1 MIDEY
6 NLIEGDEGFIDGS
19 MELGTESPLEMN
31 ENKSVRKMN
40 ESQFRNLIYETVLE
54 MLDKQLNE
62 NDPMAAGAPMPPA
75 PGAPMDPLAG
85 PGAGVP
91 APAAATD
98 ADTLPGEAKEAFKGA
113 EARRDP
119 NGGAKGFAP
128 QDIAKDDKDKDKDK
142 EDKDKKDKDKDK
154 KDKDKDK
161 EKKELAEKISRHVLK
176 QIVEQFGKKKK

>member
-6 NLIEGDEGFIDGS
+6 NMADDGVGFINGDMNLS
-19 MELGTESPLEMN
+19 DESPIEAEIT
-31 ENKSVRKMN
+31 ENKHVRKLN
-40 ESQFRNLIYETVLE
+40 ERQFRNLIYETVLE
-54 MLDKQLNE
+54 MLDKQINE

-98 ADTLPGEAKEAFKGA
+98 ADALPGEAKKAFNGA
-113 EARRDP
+113 EGFKDP

-128 QDIAKDDKDKDKDK
+128 QDAPNDDKDK
-142 EDKDKKDKDKDK
+142 EDKDKK
-154 KDKDKDK
+154 
-161 EKKELAEKISRHVLK
+161 KKELAEKISRHVLK
-176 QIVEQFGKKKK
+176 QIVEQFGKKK

>member
-6 NLIEGDEGFIDGS
+6 NMADDGVGFINGDMNLS
-19 MELGTESPLEMN
+19 DESPIEAEIN
-31 ENKSVRKMN
+31 EGKHVRKLN
-40 ESQFRNLIYETVLE
+40 ERQFRNLIYETVLE
-54 MLDKQLNE
+54 MLDKQINE

-75 PGAPMDPLAG
+75 PGAPMDPLAS

-128 QDIAKDDKDKDKDK
+128 QDAPNDDKDKDK
-142 EDKDKKDKDKDK
+142 EDKDKK
-154 KDKDKDK
+154 
-161 EKKELAEKISRHVLK
+161 KKELAEKISRHVLK

>member
-6 NLIEGDEGFIDGS
+6 NLVEGDEEFIDGS

-31 ENKSVRKMN
+31 ENKNVRKMN

-54 MLDKQLNE
+54 MLDEQLNE

-98 ADTLPGEAKEAFKGA
+98 ADTLPGEAKKAFKDA
-113 EARRDP
+113 EARKDP

-128 QDIAKDDKDKDKDK
+128 QDAPKDDKDKEDKDK
-142 EDKDKKDKDKDK
+142 EDKDKKKKDKEDKDK
-154 KDKDKDK
+154 K
-161 EKKELAEKISRHVLK
+161 KKELAEKISRHVLK
-176 QIVEQFGKKKK
+176 QIVEQFGKKK

>member
-6 NLIEGDEGFIDGS
+6 NLLEGDEEFIDGS

-31 ENKSVRKMN
+31 ENKNVTRMS
-40 ESQFRNLIYETVLE
+40 ESQFRNLVYEMTLK
-54 MLDKQLNE
+54 MLDEQLNE

-113 EARRDP
+113 EARKDP

-128 QDIAKDDKDKDKDK
+128 QDIAKDDKDKDK
-142 EDKDKKDKDKDK
+142 EDKDK
-154 KDKDKDK
+154 KDKDK

-176 QIVEQFGKKKK
+176 QIVEQFGQKKK